1 MYKTKGFL
9 MSEASQNFTNPEP
22 PLAFALPLLFCPLL
36 VLAWIYGGVVLILA
50 PAFGYVII
58 SIVDF
63 IIGEN
68 RKNQIDVTNDTSR
81 YKLILF
87 AWPLIQFF
95 LLIGSLISICW
106 FQHLTVLEAV
116 ILMLVQGMI
125 TGAVGITFAHELMH
139 QKTKLERFLADIL
152 MAMAFYGHFRTEH
165 VFVHHRYVGTK
176 KDAVTA
182 RFNESFYTFFLRVI
196 PQCLISAWSV
206 EAQKLAA
213 KNKSTFNMSNP
224 FYIYAALASL
234 FVLLSSIIGGTYGIT
249 LFFIQALVAILHLE
263 VVNYV
268 EHYGL
273 SRKEISENKY
283 EPTKPHH
290 SWNANHAASNLL
302 LINLQKHS
310 DHHAKPAKT
319 YPMLSAY
326 GEESAPQLPFGYPI
340 MVVFSLIPFLWRR
353 VMNPKV
359 IKWREQFY
367 PEVKEWEGLS

>member
-1 MYKTKGFL
+1 
-9 MSEASQNFTNPEP
+9 MSEASQKFTNPEP

-36 VLAWIYGGVVLILA
+36 VLAWVYGGVVLILA
-50 PAFGYVII
+50 PAFGYVLI

-68 RKNQIDVTNDTSR
+68 RKNQIDDKNDTSR

-87 AWPLIQFF
+87 AWPLIQLF

-106 FQHLTVLEAV
+106 FKHLTVVEAV

-139 QKTKLERFLADIL
+139 QKTKLERFLADVL

-182 RFNESFYTFFLRVI
+182 RFNESFYTFLLRVI

-224 FYIYAALASL
+224 FYTYAALASL
-234 FVLLSSIIGGTYGIT
+234 FVLFSFIIGGTYGVT

-263 VVNYV
+263 VVNYI

-273 SRKEISENKY
+273 SRKKISENKY

-290 SWNANHAASNLL
+290 S
-302 LINLQKHS
+302 
-310 DHHAKPAKT
+310 
-319 YPMLSAY
+319 
-326 GEESAPQLPFGYPI
+326 
-340 MVVFSLIPFLWRR
+340 
-353 VMNPKV
+353 
-359 IKWREQFY
+359 
-367 PEVKEWEGLS
+367 